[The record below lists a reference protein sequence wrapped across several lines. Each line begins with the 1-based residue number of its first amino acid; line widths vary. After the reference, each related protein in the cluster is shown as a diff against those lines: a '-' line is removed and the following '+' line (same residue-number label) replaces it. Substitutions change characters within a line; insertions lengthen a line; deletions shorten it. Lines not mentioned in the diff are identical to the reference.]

1 VPTSSTNILHVN
13 TYNLALVI
21 SSRKQGIT
29 RNSGS
34 PARDRGVESPSETA
48 ALIESERFVGRV
60 LGEKYRVVRWIA
72 DGGMGS
78 VFEAENTWTQ
88 RRVAV
93 KILDAEVSKQPD
105 RVKRFIREARS
116 ATKIEHPNIVEVLD
130 MGEDKKT
137 GTFFLVQELLRG
149 RDLRRS
155 LREAPGH
162 KLEPEMA
169 LAVLVPIMEALEAAH
184 QLGIIH
190 RDVKPANI
198 FLAKQGTH
206 IVPKLIDFGLS
217 KLLRRDP
224 SENGATTGGGMPLGT
239 PLYMSPEQARGDI
252 ELDGRADL
260 WSIAV
265 VMYECLTGRLPYEGA
280 NAGAVLLKI
289 ASERPRPVDHYAD
302 VPAELAAIIHRA
314 LEVDRDRRWQSMT
327 QLLHAVREFQQP
339 ILAMAAMPTAIS
351 GTMRA
356 ARPVDPDESNEIRA
370 AAPLVAVRPPAVV
383 ERVNWQPTSPAPPPS
398 GPVVATR
405 PLREGALRLGVS
417 VATPTARAS
426 LRELSKVLGAHFQL
440 AVAPSYAQI
449 VDALAEGEIDVAWL
463 PPVAYVRAVRSG
475 AARLMLTLER
485 DGRRSYAAAIVARA
499 FDGPSR
505 LDELHGLR
513 VAWLDPW
520 SAAGYLVPRCML
532 RAMGIEPDR
541 TFAAQAFHGSYDA
554 ISRALIDGSADV
566 GAMFCRVGENGEIT
580 GGAWNDDPRIKPIAV
595 GAESVPGDTICVTA
609 TLGVD
614 DAREAI
620 ERFIE
625 AVAVPQA
632 SPIFREVFG
641 TDRFVAAN
649 ASRYE
654 GLEAALVADVS
665 VR

>member
-1 VPTSSTNILHVN
+1 
-13 TYNLALVI
+13 
-21 SSRKQGIT
+21 
-29 RNSGS
+29 
-34 PARDRGVESPSETA
+34 
-48 ALIESERFVGRV
+48 
-60 LGEKYRVVRWIA
+60 VRWIA

-78 VFEAENTWTQ
+78 VYEAENTWTR

-105 RVKRFIREARS
+105 RVQRFIREARS

-137 GTFFLVQELLRG
+137 GVFFLVQELLRG
-149 RDLRRS
+149 SDLRRT
-155 LREAPGH
+155 LRDAPGR
-162 KLEPEMA
+162 KLETEEA
-169 LAVLVPIMEALEAAH
+169 LALLVPIMEALEAAH

-190 RDVKPANI
+190 RDVKPGNI
-198 FLAKQGTH
+198 FLSKQGGH

-224 SENGATTGGGMPLGT
+224 TEKGATTGGGMPLGT
-239 PLYMSPEQARGDI
+239 PLYMSPEQARGDV

-260 WSIAV
+260 WSVGV

-280 NAGAVLLKI
+280 NTGAILMKV
-289 ASERPRPVDHYAD
+289 ASERPRPVDQHAD
-302 VPAELAAIIHRA
+302 VPAELAALVHRA
-314 LEVDRDRRWQSMT
+314 LEPERDRRWGSMT
-327 QLLHAVREFQQP
+327 ELLHAVREFQRP
-339 ILAMAAMPTAIS
+339 ILAMAPMVTAIS

-356 ARPVDPDESNEIRA
+356 VRPIDPDDSNELRIG
-370 AAPLVAVRPPAVV
+370 APIVAVRAPALV
-383 ERVNWQPTSPAPPPS
+383 ERVNWQPTTPAPPSSAPT
-398 GPVVATR
+398 VATR
-405 PLREGALRLGVS
+405 PLREGPLRLGVT
-417 VATPTARAS
+417 VATATARAS
-426 LRELSKVLGAHFQL
+426 MRELSRVLGARFKL
-440 AVAPSYAQI
+440 AVTSGYAQL
-449 VDALAEGEIDVAWL
+449 VDALAEGDLDVAWL

-485 DGRRSYAAAIVARA
+485 DGRRSYSAALVARTA
-499 FDGPSR
+499 DGPSR

-532 RAMGIEPDR
+532 RAAGVEPDR

-554 ISRALIDGSADV
+554 ITRALLDGSADV
-566 GAMFCRVGENGEIT
+566 GAMFCRVGANGEIMA
-580 GGAWNDDPRIKPIAV
+580 GAWNDDPRIKPIAV
-595 GAESVPGDTICVTA
+595 GAEPVPGDTICVTA
-609 TLGVD
+609 TLSVD
-614 DAREAI
+614 DARTAI

-632 SPIFREVFG
+632 APIFREVFG

-654 GLEAALVADVS
+654 GLEAALALDLGA
-665 VR
+665 R